1 MFSWSVHLIPEALLR
16 WWDIEPKPSDLKSVK
31 ANFLGGSA
39 LAKTLKVEKDAE
51 DPKQKK
57 GESGL
62 VIEIHTK
69 GLGSWRRNDLAD
81 IESTCEPTF
90 TNSDST
96 LWNNG

>member
-1 MFSWSVHLIPEALLR
+1 M
-16 WWDIEPKPSDLKSVK
+16 K